1 MRFVDLRGMVLPLVI
16 VTLGTLAAAPALAQ
30 KGGSRSEPRTL
41 SGQVFAAN
49 DQPVQKAIVYLKN
62 TKTLLIQTYITESD
76 GSYRFTG
83 IAPNVDY
90 EIYAERE
97 GLRSDTKTLSAFDN
111 RKQPTVTLRLHS
123 EGKSGK

>member
-1 MRFVDLRGMVLPLVI
+1 MNSMARRGVLLLAI
-16 VTLGTLAAAPALAQ
+16 ATLGGLAVSPAFAQ

-41 SGQVFAAN
+41 TGHVFTAK

-62 TKTLLIQTYITESD
+62 TKTLLIQTYISEAD

-90 EIYAERE
+90 EIYAQWE

-111 RKQPTVTLRLHS
+111 RKQPMVTLRLHS